1 MTEHTAEIAL
11 TSPDRANSLAGQA
24 LVFNLLGKLWYE
36 YPEPAWLQALADE
49 AVFDEIPFGAERP
62 EVAAGLAR
70 LQAWSR
76 ENSAGRLALDTLRA
90 DYTRLFIGPGKI
102 IAPPWESA
110 QVDEERLTFQEET
123 LAVRGWY
130 RRFGLQAARQYNEP
144 DDHVGL
150 ELAFLAHLTQLA
162 LAALAEGDQ
171 VRVAELLLAE
181 RAFLAEHLH
190 KWLPAWSA
198 QVVQHAHTDFM
209 RGLAQVTGGV
219 VAELALWLERS
230 LEAEAAR

>member
-1 MTEHTAEIAL
+1 MTEHNAGIAM
-11 TSPDRANSLAGQA
+11 TSPDFTDCLAGQA
-24 LVFNLLGKLWYE
+24 LVLSLLGKLLYE
-36 YPEPAWLQALADE
+36 YPEAAWLQSLADE

-62 EVAAGLAR
+62 EVAAGLAL
-70 LQAWSR
+70 LQAWTR
-76 ENSAGRLALDTLRA
+76 ANSDGRLALEALRA

-123 LAVRGWY
+123 LAVRNWY
-130 RRFGLQAARQYNEP
+130 RRFGLQAVRQYTEP

-150 ELAFLAHLTQLA
+150 ELAFLAHMTQLA
-162 LAALAEGDQ
+162 LAAQAEGNQ
-171 VRVAELLLAE
+171 GRVAELLVAE

-190 KWLPAWSA
+190 KWLPGWCA
-198 QVVQHAHTDFM
+198 QVDQHAHTDFW

-230 LEAEAAR
+230 LEAEAVR